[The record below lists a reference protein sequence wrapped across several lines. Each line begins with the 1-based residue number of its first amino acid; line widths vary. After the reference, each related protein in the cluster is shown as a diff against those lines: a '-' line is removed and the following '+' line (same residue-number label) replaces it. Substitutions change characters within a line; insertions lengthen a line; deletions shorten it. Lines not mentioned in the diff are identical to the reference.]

1 MKKLVVL
8 ILFSL
13 FCLTGCDEAII
24 TETEEAVENF
34 KEQYFVEMPP
44 PNPEISFY
52 SVDLEFRAGCIDE
65 LELYQNLDKIQN
77 WLDSCNNT
85 EIIEMIS
92 IEDVNN
98 AGIIGIEFMMQKTSQ
113 KHDYRIIITESTP
126 NIQGYV
132 SSIKIRDVGEHKG
145 YNIVLIDYR
154 TVKDLENKVGIENP
168 EI

>member
-13 FCLTGCDEAII
+13 FCLIGCDEAII

-52 SVDLEFRAGCIDE
+52 TVNLTFRAGCVDE

-77 WLDSCNNT
+77 WLA
-85 EIIEMIS
+85 E
-92 IEDVNN
+92 N
-98 AGIIGIEFMMQKTSQ
+98 A
-113 KHDYRIIITESTP
+113 R
-126 NIQGYV
+126 
-132 SSIKIRDVGEHKG
+132 
-145 YNIVLIDYR
+145 
-154 TVKDLENKVGIENP
+154 
-168 EI
+168 